1 MSGASG
7 RFGRKFAC
15 CSQPDMKQKIL
26 FVHETFGRLAGAE
39 QNIQVTA
46 PRLAESFDLE
56 YLYWNR
62 SGKDEASF
70 ERLFPTHHAVAF
82 DGPPA
87 ETREKVAAVLRA
99 SAPALVYV
107 HKCIANPVLE
117 ALTDWGGPLV
127 RMEHDHDI
135 YCMRSY
141 KYSPWTR
148 AICTRKAGLCCL
160 FPCLAFLKRD
170 RAHGGL
176 GLRWVSYRRQMRC
189 IELNRRFNAVFVVT
203 RYMRDEL
210 VRQGFA
216 PERIHIFPPIP
227 APAGRSFTSRFS
239 DANRIIFAGQ
249 IIRGKGLDALLR
261 ALALCRQ
268 PFRLT
273 VLGSGSHQG
282 YCEWITRKL
291 GLADR
296 VEFPGFVPFEK
307 LEEFYRE
314 ATLVAV
320 PSLWPEPIATIGL
333 EVLRYGLPVV
343 GFDAGGIRDWL
354 RDGETGFLIPWMDLG
369 GMAQKIDYLLSHK
382 DEARRLGEQGREF
395 VNREYAF
402 EPYIERMK
410 AMFGQLIGHS

>member
-1 MSGASG
+1 M
-7 RFGRKFAC
+7 RK
-15 CSQPDMKQKIL
+15 KIL
-26 FVHETFGRLAGAE
+26 FVHETFGRMAGAE
-39 QNIQVTA
+39 QNILVTA
-46 PRLAESFDLE
+46 PHLAEAFDLE
-56 YLYWNR
+56 CLYWGR
-62 SGKDEASF
+62 SGKDEAAF
-70 ERLFPTHHAVAF
+70 ERLFPVSHAVAF

-87 ETREKVAAVLRA
+87 ETKARVADVLRR

-117 ALTDWGGPLV
+117 ALTEWGGPLV

-141 KYSPWTR
+141 KYSPWSR
-148 AICTRKAGLCCL
+148 RICTRKAGPCCL

-170 RAHGGL
+170 RVRGRL
-176 GLRWVSYRRQMRC
+176 GVRLVSYRQQMRC
-189 IELNRRFNAVFVVT
+189 IGLNRRFTAMFVVT

-210 VRQGFA
+210 IRQGFA

-227 APAGRSFTSRFS
+227 APAGQSFSSDFS
-239 DANRIIFAGQ
+239 PCNRIIFAGQ

-261 ALALCRQ
+261 TLAMCRQ

-273 VLGSGSHQG
+273 VLGSGSHQAA
-282 YCEWITRKL
+282 CERLAREL

-296 VEFPGFVPFEK
+296 VEFPGFVPFER
-307 LEEFYRE
+307 LAEFYRE

-354 RDGETGFLIPWMDLG
+354 RDGETGFLIPWMDLRA
-369 GMAQKIDYLLSHK
+369 MAEKIDYLLSNK
-382 DEARRLGEQGREF
+382 DEARRLGEQGRSF

-402 EPYIERMK
+402 DPYIQRMK
-410 AMFGQLIGHS
+410 ATFRELIGNS